1 VHATGQTGAGQGS
14 PSSSKQ
20 GKEGIFSKNKT
31 QKQV

>member
-1 VHATGQTGAGQGS
+1 MHATGQTGSGQGS

-20 GKEGIFSKNKT
+20 RKEAIFSKNKT